1 MHFRGRFEI
10 QLRHISHPVFVL
22 DHFAGA
28 DAHHHVVRFVIA
40 PAQKMNIVRSNKS
53 DTDVPG
59 NLRQDTI
66 AQALLFHAVIV
77 HFHEEILRA
86 KNVAVFG
93 GALSRFL
100 QIVRLNCA
108 IDFPRKATAQ
118 PDQPRCM
125 RRQKLFIDPGG
136 IMKSIQVR
144 CRNQLYEVA
153 IAGFVPRQKR
163 KVVCRIAPRCR
174 SVLMRTGGHI
184 SFATNDRFYPGALR
198 FLVKFNR
205 AKQIAVIRDRDGRHL
220 VFSRLFHQ
228 LFHPDTAIQ
237 QRIFS
242 VQMEVNERIAR
253 H

>member
-1 MHFRGRFEI
+1 MN
-10 QLRHISHPVFVL
+10 
-22 DHFAGA
+22 
-28 DAHHHVVRFVIA
+28 VVR
-40 PAQKMNIVRSNKS
+40 RNKS
-53 DTDVPG
+53 HTDVPG

-66 AQALLFHAVIV
+66 AQALRFHAVVV

-125 RRQKLFIDPGG
+125 RRQKLFIDPGR

-153 IAGFVPRQKR
+153 IAGFVPRQER
-163 KVVCRIAPRCR
+163 KVVCRIAPRSR
-174 SVLMRTGGHI
+174 PVLMRTGGDI
-184 SFATNDRFYPGALR
+184 SFATNDRFHPGALR

-205 AKQIAVIRDRDGRHL
+205 AKQIAVIRHRDSRHL

-228 LFHPDTAIQ
+228 LFHPDRAIQ
-237 QRIFS
+237 QRVFS
-242 VQMEVNERIAR
+242 VQMEMNERVAR